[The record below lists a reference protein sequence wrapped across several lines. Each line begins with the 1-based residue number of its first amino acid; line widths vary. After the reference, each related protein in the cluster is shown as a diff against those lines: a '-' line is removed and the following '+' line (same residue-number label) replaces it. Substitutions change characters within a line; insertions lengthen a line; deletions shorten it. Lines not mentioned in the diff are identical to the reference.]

1 MVGEKRWWRIG
12 WRNLGRNR
20 RRSIVTASALAIG
33 YFSVVLMV
41 GLLQG
46 LVAEMVDNGTGIVT
60 GQLQV
65 HADDYLP
72 DKEVYATI
80 GGRDG
85 ADVTALVATIRAD
98 PAVAAAT
105 PRVYG
110 GGLVST
116 GTATAAALFLGVDPD
131 LEPQVSRLME
141 SLERGRHPE
150 AGAWEVL
157 IGSEMARTLGTAPG
171 DEIVVVAPAI
181 DGSLGNDLFI
191 VAGVFHS
198 GLVDLDRA
206 FALFP
211 LDVLQALMAMP
222 PSRVHEIAARVP
234 DPWVAAEVATRL
246 GAELE
251 RGSLPVSAESWM
263 TLRPEMV
270 EYANLSEAMEWILMV
285 IVFAMAIFG
294 VANTMLM
301 ATFERRYEFAL
312 LRALGTTP
320 GAVIRSVLYE
330 AVALGAIA
338 LAAGVVITVPVLMWW
353 YYAPPSV
360 SWLFG
365 ETTLSGALMRPVLR
379 VEYPWLMGVVAA
391 AALFG
396 TAVAA
401 ALYPA
406 IRAARVSPADT
417 LSGR

>member
-1 MVGEKRWWRIG
+1 MTEQRWWRIG

-41 GLLQG
+41 GLLKG
-46 LVAEMVDNGTGIVT
+46 LVAEMVENGTGIVT

-65 HADDYLP
+65 HAADYLP

-80 GGRDG
+80 GGREG
-85 ADVTALVATIRAD
+85 TDVAALVATVEAD
-98 PAVAAAT
+98 PDVSAAA

-116 GTATAAALFLGVDPD
+116 GTATAAALFLGVDPQR
-131 LEPQVSRLME
+131 EPQVTRLMQ
-141 SLERGRHPE
+141 SVERGRHPA
-150 AGAWEVL
+150 AGAFEVL
-157 IGSEMARTLGTAPG
+157 IGSEMARTLGAEPG

-191 VAGVFHS
+191 VAGVFHT

-206 FALFP
+206 FTLFP
-211 LDVLQALMAMP
+211 LDVLQTLMAMP

-234 DPWVAAEVATRL
+234 DPWVAAAVATRL
-246 GAELE
+246 GTELE
-251 RGSLPVSAESWM
+251 SDSLALAAESWM
-263 TLRPEMV
+263 TLRPEMLD
-270 EYANLSEAMEWILMV
+270 YANLSEAMEWVLMV
-285 IVFAMAIFG
+285 IIFAMAIFG

-320 GAVIRSVLYE
+320 GAVVRSVLYE
-330 AVALGAIA
+330 AAALGAIA
-338 LAAGVVITVPVLMWW
+338 LAAGVAITMPVLVWW
-353 YYAPPSV
+353 YHAPPSV

-379 VEYPWLMGVVAA
+379 VEYPWLMGVAAA